1 MISIIFLIANIICA
15 TGTFLQIKDVIK
27 NRNILKGYSLTGSI
41 LTFLAVTLF
50 QIGFFLD
57 QQILSVVFGS
67 ITAIYWFLVSVYVTF
82 NKIWRINK

>member
-1 MISIIFLIANIICA
+1 MITTIFLLANMICA
-15 TGTFLQIKDVIK
+15 IGTVLQIKDVVK
-27 NRNILKGYSLTGSI
+27 NRNILKGYSLIGSI

-67 ITAIYWFLVSVYVTF
+67 ITATYWFLVTLYVILI
-82 NKIWRINK
+82 KLRRMK

>member
-57 QQILSVVFGS
+57 QQILSVVLLQLFTGS
-67 ITAIYWFLVSVYVTF
+67 
-82 NKIWRINK
+82 

>member
-1 MISIIFLIANIICA
+1 MIDLIFLLANIICA
-15 TGTFLQIKDVIK
+15 IGTILQIKDVVE

-57 QQILSVVFGS
+57 QQILSTVFGS
-67 ITAIYWFLVSVYVTF
+67 ITAIYWFLVSMYVTF
-82 NKIWRINK
+82 IKLRGK